1 MPHLSTTIRSA
12 GVDTLTCSAAL
23 REDGNPLLDM
33 AYQLMLDEVAHKSKL
48 SRFQRAVFRGY
59 QSTHVGWGVSR
70 GRLLVELRGNAAY
83 QHALTA
89 ISMAEKVSRLDVQV
103 SVFQHP
109 YDHDMALNIYLGA
122 REKAAQRGRPSTF
135 RMQGESDGGTTL
147 YVGSGASRY
156 QARLYERFYKSH
168 DKAEKDVWRYE
179 VQTRRER
186 AMQMAGILQQ
196 SPDAIPTIQGAV
208 HGHFA
213 RRGVVPIFDPQAE
226 VRVEAL
232 PESETDRERSLRWL
246 GSSVAPALD
255 RHRKWGSYQE
265 AMQALGIYRTG
276 EAQ

>member
-1 MPHLSTTIRSA
+1 MPHLSTSVRSV
-12 GVDTLTCSAAL
+12 GVDTVTCSAAL
-23 REDGNPLLDM
+23 DDNGNPLLDM

-59 QSTHVGWGVSR
+59 QSKHVGWGVSR
-70 GRLLVELRGNAAY
+70 GRCLVELRGNAAY
-83 QHALTA
+83 NHALHA
-89 ISMAEKVSRLDVQV
+89 IGLAERVSRLDVQV

-122 REKAAQRGRPSTF
+122 RTKAAQRGRPSTF

-168 DKAEKDVWRYE
+168 DKADKDVWRYE

-186 AMQMAGILQQ
+186 AMQMADILRE
-196 SPDAIPTIQGAV
+196 SENTLHTVQGAV
-208 HGHFA
+208 HRHFE
-213 RRGVVPIFDPQAE
+213 RRGVVPIFDPSAA
-226 VRVEAL
+226 VDIPPL
-232 PESETDRERSLRWL
+232 PEPETDAERSLRWL

-255 RHRKWGSYQE
+255 RHRAWGSYQE
-265 AMQALGIYRTG
+265 AIQALGIFQRD
-276 EAQ
+276 EQK